1 MKNVEIK
8 VNGSKVTIE
17 FDATK
22 TFGPSSSGKTTI
34 VASTEGPVKV
44 DVPGGYV
51 SVNLNVFK
59 K

>member
-8 VNGSKVTIE
+8 VNGSKVVLE

-22 TFGPSSSGKTTI
+22 TFGPSSSGKTII
-34 VASTEGPVKV
+34 VASTEGPVRI
-44 DVPGGYV
+44 DVPGGNV
-51 SVNLNVFK
+51 SINLNAFK